1 MEPFIGEIKMFG
13 GNFAPRGYAFCAGQ
27 IMAISQNTALFSLL
41 GTVYGGNGQSTYGLP
56 DLRGR
61 SPVGQFQGPGLSMID
76 LGEVGGTESV
86 TLIQSQMPIHTHLAT
101 GTSTLSAAGTP
112 TSPALAP
119 SATNSVLGGSVG
131 GSASAAA
138 IWSTVMANPIPLT
151 NPSTV
156 NVTVQTAGGSQ
167 PVGLRNPYLGVNF
180 IIAMEGIYPSRN

>member
-156 NVTVQTAGGSQ
+156 NVTVQTAG
-167 PVGLRNPYLGVNF
+167 
-180 IIAMEGIYPSRN
+180 AASRWACAIPTSG